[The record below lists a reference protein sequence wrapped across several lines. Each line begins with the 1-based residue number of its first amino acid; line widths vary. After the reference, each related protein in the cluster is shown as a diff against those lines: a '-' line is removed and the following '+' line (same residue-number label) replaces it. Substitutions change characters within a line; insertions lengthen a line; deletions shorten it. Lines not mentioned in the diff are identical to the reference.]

1 MNEYNGYSKTEIL
14 ESILLSDNVVNSIN
28 ENMDLFLK
36 ILPEIENLISFDK
49 THQGQSV
56 WKNTLCSLRLSK
68 KDLDVRLALLFNDM
82 SKPYTYSN
90 NDGVEGFKGHA
101 TASSIIAKHVLSRIG
116 YAESYVNKICY
127 LIQMHNRPIDIK
139 KLNGDEDLQLKII
152 EIKRCSNIEFNKEV
166 KSDIKMSK

>member
-1 MNEYNGYSKTEIL
+1 MNEYNGYSKAEIL
-14 ESILLSDNVVNSIN
+14 EYILLSDDVVNSIN

-49 THQGQSV
+49 THQGQNV
-56 WKNTLCSLRLSK
+56 WKTTLCSLGLSK

-90 NDGVEGFKGHA
+90 NDGVESFKGHA

-116 YAESYVNKICY
+116 YKESYVNKICY

>member
-14 ESILLSDNVVNSIN
+14 ESILLSDDVVNSIN

-56 WKNTLCSLRLSK
+56 WKNTLCSRRLSE

-90 NDGVEGFKGHA
+90 NDGVESFKGYA

-116 YAESYVNKICY
+116 YTESYVNKICY

-139 KLNGDEDLQLKII
+139 KSNGDEDLQLKII